1 MIHPTNKWEALDA
14 HLLQVLYV
22 LLTEKSVSNA
32 AKRLNQSQPA
42 ISTALKNSG
51 KLRVISFWCVVEM
64 A

>member
-42 ISTALKNSG
+42 ISTALK
-51 KLRVISFWCVVEM
+51 KLNNKNVS
-64 A
+64 

>member
-1 MIHPTNKWEALDA
+1 MINPANKWEALDA
-14 HLLQVLYV
+14 HLLQVLHV

-42 ISTALKNSG
+42 ISTALKNSET
-51 KLRVISFWCVVEM
+51 LLAISFWFVVVM